1 VTSRVIVLP
10 DFAFVLTS
18 NPLSILD
25 LAGSCCRGSRNS
37 RAPIKAKT
45 LVSQWKNTERCHAV
59 PCTAPKPLWVRR
71 NSPVLIAKEVQGNT
85 IEHTCNPQ
93 NSSCIQTATFA
104 RKISIPPE
112 AGSRGH
118 TSILRAIGHAVKKY
132 TPSAS
137 PPRGRPKQRTVL
149 VVRRDHLDDR
159 DLAARSNMLSVE
171 VGTAIMRAR
180 VELGRCWSTAFH
192 ALCLPMQSSSEG
204 RSTMKD
210 VIVALSRTNGSCDR
224 FRASGRLY
232 SHLTKIMLTR
242 PAPWGAIASLAR
254 FQSLAVTTSEVF
266 SGGNS
271 SIATPPARKLASWCC
286 KPRSNSS

>member
-1 VTSRVIVLP
+1 MPGVRQEMSTEGWR
-10 DFAFVLTS
+10 ARWATLTS
-18 NPLSILD
+18 DAS
-25 LAGSCCRGSRNS
+25 
-37 RAPIKAKT
+37 
-45 LVSQWKNTERCHAV
+45 
-59 PCTAPKPLWVRR
+59 TA
-71 NSPVLIAKEVQGNT
+71 
-85 IEHTCNPQ
+85 
-93 NSSCIQTATFA
+93 
-104 RKISIPPE
+104 IPPE

-224 FRASGRLY
+224 FRASGRI
-232 SHLTKIMLTR
+232 SCGRKSQSVCSSSFEGCKCAR
-242 PAPWGAIASLAR
+242 WCCPAPPL
-254 FQSLAVTTSEVF
+254 L
-266 SGGNS
+266 
-271 SIATPPARKLASWCC
+271 
-286 KPRSNSS
+286 